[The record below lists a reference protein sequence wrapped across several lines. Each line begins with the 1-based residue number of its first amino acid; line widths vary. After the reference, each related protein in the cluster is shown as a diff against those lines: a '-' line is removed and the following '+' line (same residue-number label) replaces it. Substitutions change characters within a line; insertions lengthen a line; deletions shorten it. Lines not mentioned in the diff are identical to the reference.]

1 MRWKLTAAVGKGQPN
16 HRDDV
21 KKVQILL
28 NRAAHEDHSAILHED
43 GLFGPKTQAR
53 IEEFQRN
60 QVHLSHAD
68 GVVNR
73 NGPTYGTLNSGGRPA
88 QPHTASAPRPAAPAA
103 AAHVVEPD
111 SGLAKLLQQQAAQR
125 PANRKVAW
133 FNRALPAAINVKA
146 RWGVPIAVTLA
157 QGALESSW
165 GTHAPG
171 NIFFGVKGKSPD
183 GKSINVTT
191 HENYGGKSTVIQ
203 DGFRSYDT
211 LEQSA
216 DDYGRFLASNQR
228 YAGAFAYRNDPE
240 KFIHVV
246 AKAGYATDPH
256 YEKKILSIIRVNGL
270 KDYDAPDVATS
281 ATFQNA
287 LHQ

>member
-1 MRWKLTAAVGKGQPN
+1 MRWKLTAAVGVGQPN
-16 HRDDV
+16 HQDDV
-21 KKVQILL
+21 RKVQALL
-28 NRAAHEDHSAILHED
+28 NRAAHENHGAILHED
-43 GLFGPKTQAR
+43 GKFGPKTQAR

-60 QVHLSHAD
+60 QVHMSHAD

-73 NGPTYGTLNSGGRPA
+73 NGPTQRQLSHSSSPA
-88 QPHTASAPRPAAPAA
+88 PQRATTINHAA
-103 AAHVVEPD
+103 ARIEPG
-111 SGLAKLLQQQAAQR
+111 SAAAELLQKQAAQR

-133 FNRALPAAINVKA
+133 FNRALPAARNVKS

-157 QGALESSW
+157 QGALESTW

-171 NIFFGVKGKSPD
+171 NIFFGVKGKSPE

-191 HENYGGKSTVIQ
+191 HEVYGGRSAVIQ

-216 DDYGRFLASNQR
+216 DDYGRFLSSNRR
-228 YAGAFAYRNDPE
+228 YRAAFAYTNDPE
-240 KFIHVV
+240 KFIHEV

-256 YEKKILSIIRVNGL
+256 YEHKILIIIRVNGL
-270 KDYDAPDVATS
+270 KDYDSPQVSTS
-281 ATFQNA
+281 ASFKNA